1 MISSIGNTI
10 SALNAYGTGI
20 NVKAN
25 NIANA
30 NSEDYKKSRAV
41 YVEGEN
47 GDVKTE
53 ISKVGLESALSGLS
67 GTSATAEPQ
76 PSNVELAEE
85 IPGMMIDQ
93 KGFEANLSV
102 IKTRDEM
109 LGTVLDI
116 IA

>member
-1 MISSIGNTI
+1 MISAIGSAI

-30 NSEDYKKSRAV
+30 DSENYKKSRAT

-47 GDVKTE
+47 GDVTVE
-53 ISKVGLESALSGLS
+53 ISKVGLETELLALSGT
-67 GTSATAEPQ
+67 GTTVEPQ
-76 PSNVELAEE
+76 LSNVELSEE
-85 IPGMMIDQ
+85 IPGMMVDQ

-102 IKTRDEM
+102 IKTKDEM

>member
-1 MISSIGNTI
+1 MISAIGNTI

-30 NSEDYKKSRAV
+30 DSEDYKKSRAI
-41 YVEGEN
+41 YAEGEN
-47 GDVKTE
+47 GDVTVE
-53 ISKVGLESALSGLS
+53 ISKVGLESELLALSG
-67 GTSATAEPQ
+67 TTTEPQ

-93 KGFEANLSV
+93 NGFEANLSV
-102 IKTRDEM
+102 IKTKDQM

>member
-1 MISSIGNTI
+1 MISAIGNTI
-10 SALNAYGTGI
+10 SALNAYGTGL

-30 NSEDYKKSRAV
+30 DSENFKKSRAV
-41 YVEGEN
+41 YVEGDN
-47 GDVKTE
+47 GDVIAE
-53 ISKVGLESALSGLS
+53 ISKVGLETELLALSGT
-67 GTSATAEPQ
+67 GVATEPQ
-76 PSNVELAEE
+76 RSNVELSEE

-93 KGFEANLSV
+93 NGFEANLSV
-102 IKTRDEM
+102 IKIKDQM

>member
-1 MISSIGNTI
+1 MISAIGNTI
-10 SALNAYGTGI
+10 SALNAYGTGL

-30 NSEDYKKSRAV
+30 DSENYKKSRAT
-41 YVEGEN
+41 YLEGEN
-47 GDVKTE
+47 GDVTVD
-53 ISKVGLESALSGLS
+53 ISKIGLESELLAMS
-67 GTSATAEPQ
+67 GTDTITEPQ

-85 IPGMMIDQ
+85 IPGIMIDQ

-102 IKTRDEM
+102 IKTKDQM
-109 LGTVLDI
+109 LGSILDI